1 MSDHEIVL
9 SHPDQVKVLSPLI
22 SPAALE
28 AQQIAV
34 LKSHFQDILQRL
46 WACNREGHGLCYHR
60 PGHEHVSITKDTFD
74 SWVQQLPPQGLLDS
88 SGIGQGMSDIE
99 REAMTRW
106 FAPVIRNSTDVKVGP
121 GYFCGLAMER
131 IGTKLLYGTKISILV
146 GKCFF
151 MTRHVEEHQRR
162 VVRLMDT
169 GEGEKT
175 RNRLLK
181 KQLTVGQLSLIV
193 KEGVDLLR
201 HVLVCEEAKIGRAMV
216 VLAHVIDLMVFIE
229 DSPAKMVPCN
239 FLVTAMLSPRY
250 SYHTLADTSKHP

>member
-1 MSDHEIVL
+1 MNLVNRSLSDYEVVL
-9 SHPDQVKVLSPLI
+9 SHPDQAEVLPPLI
-22 SPAALE
+22 SPTALE
-28 AQQIAV
+28 SQRITV
-34 LKSHFQDILQRL
+34 LESHFQNILQRL

-60 PGHEHVSITKDTFD
+60 QGHEHVSITKDAFD

-106 FAPVIRNSTDVKVGP
+106 CTPVICNPTDVEVGP
-121 GYFCGLAMER
+121 GHICGLAMER
-131 IGTKLLYGTKISILV
+131 IGTKLLYGTKISMLV

-151 MTRHVEEHQRR
+151 NTRRVEEHLRG
-162 VVRLMDT
+162 VVTLIDT

-181 KQLTVGQLSLIV
+181 KQLTVGQLSIIV

-201 HVLVCEEAKIGRAMV
+201 HVHSGKRHQLHAKIILKEAILPG
-216 VLAHVIDLMVFIE
+216 
-229 DSPAKMVPCN
+229 
-239 FLVTAMLSPRY
+239 
-250 SYHTLADTSKHP
+250 